1 MFENRRLIIATK
13 HSKENVIAPIL
24 ERELGVTCFVDP
36 AFDTDVLGTFTGE
49 VERELDP
56 VSTAREKCLR
66 AMQANNCDLGIASE
80 GSFGPHPSMVFV
92 NADDEILI
100 FIDTK
105 NQIEIVVREVSVDT
119 NFNEREIAT
128 KAELLDFAKQA
139 AFPEHALILRKSK
152 NSNTDIHKGIQ
163 DISILENTFTE
174 LRQKYSV
181 VYAETDMR
189 AMHNPKRMAVI
200 GIATEKLV
208 QKIKSVCPSCSSPG
222 FGVTSVKRGLLCS
235 VCYSPTH
242 SVLCAIYT
250 CVQCGFTK
258 EEMYPNYKM
267 MEDPMYCDSCNP

>member
-13 HSKENVIAPIL
+13 HGKENVIAPIL
-24 ERELGVTCFVDP
+24 ERALGVHCFVDA

-100 FIDTK
+100 FIDSK
-105 NQIEIVVREVSVDT
+105 NKIEIVVREVSVDT
-119 NFNEREIAT
+119 NFNERVIAT

-152 NSNTDIHKGIQ
+152 NSNADIHKGIQ
-163 DISILENTFTE
+163 DISVLENTFTE
-174 LRQKYSV
+174 LRQKYPV

-189 AMHNPKRMAVI
+189 AMHNPKRMMVI
-200 GIATEKLV
+200 AAAAEKIV
-208 QKIKSVCPSCSSPG
+208 QQIQSVCPDCGQPG
-222 FGVTSVKRGLLCS
+222 FGVTDVRRGLICS
-235 VCYSPTH
+235 ICFSPTN
-242 SVLCAIYT
+242 SVLSYVYS
-250 CVQCGFTK
+250 CVQCGCTK
-258 EEMYPNYKM
+258 EEMYPNNKM